1 MWCAA
6 GSAYG
11 HSCMLCMVSFCENLT
26 LISNGGIEFNRK
38 NNIQQEQVLA
48 EHPQISYRHVN
59 NLYIYIY
66 LYRYDNIYVYTMHS
80 IYNHLQQQHSTAWQV
95 TWRSRGVAVSAW
107 GPTWDRQVMI
117 KPPWTWYIYDI
128 QHYIYTHIYIIIWYM
143 YNLIYI
149 YIYLLYIHYTYH

>member
-66 LYRYDNIYVYTMHS
+66 IDMITYTCILCTPYITINNNI
-80 IYNHLQQQHSTAWQV
+80 QQPG
-95 TWRSRGVAVSAW
+95 RSRGDRGVSLFQLEDPPGIGRW
-107 GPTWDRQVMI
+107 WLNPHEPDTYMI
-117 KPPWTWYIYDI
+117 YNIIYIY
-128 QHYIYTHIYIIIWYM
+128 IYVYIIIWYM

-149 YIYLLYIHYTYH
+149 YLLYIHYTYH